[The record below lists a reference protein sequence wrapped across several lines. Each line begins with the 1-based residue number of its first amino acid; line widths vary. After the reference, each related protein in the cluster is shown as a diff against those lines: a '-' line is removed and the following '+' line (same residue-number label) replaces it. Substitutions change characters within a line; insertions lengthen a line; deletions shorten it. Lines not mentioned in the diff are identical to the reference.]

1 MITSLCKIIY
11 TFDMKLSL
19 RLLLVNFVLYANDV
33 LSTPSP
39 DPKAAWVRQSRA
51 RKAASRIGKRWSNET
66 STQPAVTSCSSAN
79 YTHVLAPKANVW
91 GGLTDV
97 EAASVTQWLFAQPEF
112 NLTVSDEAGEWDN
125 TMYAT

>member
-1 MITSLCKIIY
+1 
-11 TFDMKLSL
+11 MKFSSS
-19 RLLLVNFVLYANDV
+19 LLLVGFVLHANDV
-33 LSTPSP
+33 LSAPSP

-51 RKAASRIGKRWSNET
+51 RKAASRVGKRWSNET
-66 STQPAVTSCSSAN
+66 SAQPAITSCSDNN
-79 YTHVLAPKANVW
+79 YTQVLAPKVNVW

-97 EAASVTQWLFAQPEF
+97 EAASVTRWLFAQPEF

>member
-1 MITSLCKIIY
+1 MIANLCNCTY
-11 TFDMKLSL
+11 DMKFSPSL
-19 RLLLVNFVLYANDV
+19 LFAGFVLYANEV
-33 LSTPSP
+33 LSAPSP
-39 DPKAAWVRQSRA
+39 NPKAAWVRQSRA

-66 STQPAVTSCSSAN
+66 STRPAVTSCSENN
-79 YTHVLAPKANVW
+79 YTHVLAPKTNVW

-97 EAASVTQWLFAQPEF
+97 EAASVTQWLFAQSEF